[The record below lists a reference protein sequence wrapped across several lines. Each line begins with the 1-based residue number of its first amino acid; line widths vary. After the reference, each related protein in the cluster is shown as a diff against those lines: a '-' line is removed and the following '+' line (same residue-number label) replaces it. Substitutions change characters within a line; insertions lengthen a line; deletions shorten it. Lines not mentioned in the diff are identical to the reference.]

1 MTPPI
6 IGAWAPRLLSLFRAV
21 TALLFL
27 SHGIVKLF
35 GFPAGA
41 QPGIVPLMRLG
52 GLAGLL
58 ELFGG
63 GAILMGPSRVR

>member
-1 MTPPI
+1 MTSPI
-6 IGAWAPRLLSLFRAV
+6 TEAWAPRLLSLFRAV